1 VTDVYELPQ
10 GIMLDVRRA
19 NGSVLIPFRP
29 EVVTKVDLAG
39 RRLIVDPPEG
49 LIE

>member
-1 VTDVYELPQ
+1 V
-10 GIMLDVRRA
+10 LDVRRPK
-19 NGSVLIPFRP
+19 GSVLIPFRS
-29 EVVTKVDLAG
+29 EVVTQVDLAG